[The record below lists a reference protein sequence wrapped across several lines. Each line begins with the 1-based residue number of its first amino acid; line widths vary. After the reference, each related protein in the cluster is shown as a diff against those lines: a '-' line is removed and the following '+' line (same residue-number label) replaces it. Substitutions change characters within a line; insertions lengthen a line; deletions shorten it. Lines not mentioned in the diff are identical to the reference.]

1 MQLSPVRPP
10 RISPDA
16 TPPTTHPNNRHTNP
30 DDTHPTTHPKG
41 SHTNGTTMREMYG
54 REYASDV
61 VSHVFHVL
69 FVGLKINIVTN
80 VVKRDT
86 LDLFAKNIWLI
97 QP

>member
-1 MQLSPVRPP
+1 MEELRE
-10 RISPDA
+10 
-16 TPPTTHPNNRHTNP
+16 TNNRHTNP

-69 FVGLKINIVTN
+69 FVGLKINIVTD
-80 VVKRDT
+80 VVKRDI

>member
-16 TPPTTHPNNRHTNP
+16 IPPINHPNGRHTNPDAIPPTTHPNGRHTN
-30 DDTHPTTHPKG
+30 
-41 SHTNGTTMREMYG
+41 HTRVREMYE

-61 VSHVFHVL
+61 VSNVFHVL
-69 FVGLKINIVTN
+69 FIGLRINIVTD

-86 LDLFAKNIWLI
+86 LNLFVKNIWLI
-97 QP
+97 KP